1 MERNKIY
8 IKMLFCKNPKLESL
22 VNIDSYS
29 KNMSLIEINDSVK
42 KILISNKIDT
52 QQLSSV
58 NINDL
63 YFILNLKKMKI
74 KN

>member
-42 KILISNKIDT
+42 KILISN
-52 QQLSSV
+52 Q
-58 NINDL
+58 
-63 YFILNLKKMKI
+63 F
-74 KN
+74 